1 MEIFAKTKRK
11 EPAQASCETHKEP
24 YQFRVFFN
32 RSVQKEKIEQT
43 DHLQCNHIKDPWA
56 NPNPLAEVLDKS
68 AKEPDAAFGG
78 ASFPPCHLDPLTSV
92 PRGEQH

>member
-1 MEIFAKTKRK
+1 MTNRK
-11 EPAQASCETHKEP
+11 EPAQASCETNKEP
-24 YQFRVFFN
+24 YQFGFFLIN
-32 RSVQKEKIEQT
+32 VQKEKIEQT

-68 AKEPDAAFGG
+68 AKEPDAAYGA

-92 PRGEQH
+92 PRREQH

>member
-1 MEIFAKTKRK
+1 MTNRK
-11 EPAQASCETHKEP
+11 EPAQASCETNKEP
-24 YQFRVFFN
+24 YQFGVFFN
-32 RSVQKEKIEQT
+32 KSVQKEKIEQT

-68 AKEPDAAFGG
+68 AKEPDAAYGA